1 MSGGETRGQYM
12 NAISVILLVI
22 IFCIIQI
29 SLLKRVNRKWMKYLP
44 TAIGGIGVVVGIAIY
59 YISYIPF
66 LLELQSQ
73 SVLSENQYLG
83 LIVCILFMPCLVGA
97 LLGIVMKKF
106 LGKKQFLYFL
116 PFIIIIVA
124 YMGAVIM
131 GLGMISVKEVM
142 WIALFLISGFLLSKE
157 KVWGCLF
164 GMIPG
169 IVFVWMSTKD
179 TGQVINIELPLG
191 IAIIGFF
198 VGCGIGIYRKNH
210 LKK

>member
-1 MSGGETRGQYM
+1 MS
-12 NAISVILLVI
+12 AISVILLAI

-29 SLLKRVNRKWMKYLP
+29 SLLKKGNRKWMKYLP
-44 TAIGGIGVVVGIAIY
+44 TAIGGMGVVVGIAIY

-83 LIVCILFMPCLVGA
+83 LTVCILFMPCLVGA

-116 PFIIIIVA
+116 PFIIFIVA

-198 VGCGIGIYRKNH
+198 VGCGIGIYRKS
-210 LKK
+210 LFPK

>member
-1 MSGGETRGQYM
+1 M
-12 NAISVILLVI
+12 NAVIVILLVI

-29 SLLKRVNRKWMKYLP
+29 SLLKKGNRKWMKYLP

-66 LLELQSQ
+66 LLELYSQ
-73 SVLSENQYLG
+73 SALSENQYLG
-83 LIVCILFMPCLVGA
+83 LTVCILFMPCLIGA
-97 LLGIVMKKF
+97 SLGIVMKKF
-106 LGKKQFLYFL
+106 LSKKQFVYFL
-116 PFIIIIVA
+116 PFIIFIVVYIA
-124 YMGAVIM
+124 AVIM
-131 GLGMISVKEVM
+131 GLGMISVKEVI

-169 IVFVWMSTKD
+169 IVFVWMSTND

-198 VGCGIGIYRKNH
+198 VGCGIGICRKS
-210 LKK
+210 LFPK

>member
-1 MSGGETRGQYM
+1 MS
-12 NAISVILLVI
+12 AISVILLAI

-29 SLLKRVNRKWMKYLP
+29 SLLKKGNRKWMKYLP
-44 TAIGGIGVVVGIAIY
+44 TAIGGMGVVVGIAIY

-83 LIVCILFMPCLVGA
+83 LTVCILFMPCLVGA

-116 PFIIIIVA
+116 PFIIFIVA

-198 VGCGIGIYRKNH
+198 VGCGIGIYRKSC

>member
-1 MSGGETRGQYM
+1 M
-12 NAISVILLVI
+12 NAISVILLAI

-29 SLLKRVNRKWMKYLP
+29 SLLKKGNRKWMKYLP

-66 LLELQSQ
+66 LLELQLQ

-83 LIVCILFMPCLVGA
+83 LTVCILFMPCLVGA

-116 PFIIIIVA
+116 PFIIFIVVYIA
-124 YMGAVIM
+124 AVIM
-131 GLGMISVKEVM
+131 GLGMISVKEVI

-198 VGCGIGIYRKNH
+198 VGCGIGIYRKSC

>member
-1 MSGGETRGQYM
+1 MS
-12 NAISVILLVI
+12 AISVILLAI
-22 IFCIIQI
+22 IFCIMQI
-29 SLLKRVNRKWMKYLP
+29 SLLKKGNRKWMKYLP

-66 LLELQSQ
+66 LLEWQSQ

-83 LIVCILFMPCLVGA
+83 LTVCILFMPCLVGA

-106 LGKKQFLYFL
+106 FGKKQFLYFF
-116 PFIIIIVA
+116 PFIISIVVYIA
-124 YMGAVIM
+124 AVIM
-131 GLGMISVKEVM
+131 GLGMISVKEVI

-198 VGCGIGIYRKNH
+198 VGCGIGIYRKNR

>member
-1 MSGGETRGQYM
+1 MS
-12 NAISVILLVI
+12 AISVILLAI

-29 SLLKRVNRKWMKYLP
+29 SLLKKVNRKWMKYLP
-44 TAIGGIGVVVGIAIY
+44 TAIGGMGVVVGIAIY

-83 LIVCILFMPCLVGA
+83 LTVCILFMPCLVGA

-116 PFIIIIVA
+116 PFIIFIVA

-198 VGCGIGIYRKNH
+198 VGCGIGIYRKS
-210 LKK
+210 LFPK